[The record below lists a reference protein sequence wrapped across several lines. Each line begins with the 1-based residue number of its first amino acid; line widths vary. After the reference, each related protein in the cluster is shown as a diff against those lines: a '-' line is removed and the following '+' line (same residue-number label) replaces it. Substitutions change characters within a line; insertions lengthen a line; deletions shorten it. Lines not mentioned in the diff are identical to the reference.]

1 MLTNQLAVAAA
12 VHHRSHIFVN
22 FENLILFRLLMVVA
36 AVLVSVVAVERWVL
50 AVVMV
55 VVLVVVGWTL

>member
-1 MLTNQLAVAAA
+1 MLTNQLAAVAAA

-22 FENLILFRLLMVVA
+22 FENLILIRLLMVV
-36 AVLVSVVAVERWVL
+36 AVLVSVVAVERRVL

-55 VVLVVVGWTL
+55 VVVGWTL